1 MSEEPSR
8 AQVEEKAKTIFQN
21 AKPEYQELIRAILSE
36 ERQVMH
42 LQKRNHIHN
51 RIYDHIKRVIK

>member
-1 MSEEPSR
+1 MNEESKMQ
-8 AQVEEKAKTIFQN
+8 AEKNAKTIFEST
-21 AKPEYQELIRAILSE
+21 KSEYQELIRAILSE

-42 LQKRNHIHN
+42 LQRRNHIHN